1 MAHVRF
7 FKLLFSSILLL
18 GAIHVNASD
27 YRYNLYLG
35 LGPIKIP
42 AGTAHLYDSEVI
54 FEGIQTVRTAMELNT
69 NPKADKLFV
78 LRDTI
83 ESYNTK
89 EGESLFFKKTI
100 NEGNRHNVE
109 TAHYSKDNDRFIV
122 NLDTWDMNTN
132 TRTNHSTEWRPTRIF
147 DIMSMIAFAQNIDT
161 SNRELGSTENLPMV
175 NGNKVVQQY
184 LVYIGNKKIKAD
196 DGCTYDCM
204 IISIRDYSKGKERE
218 TVKAYVTNDSKHTP
232 VQLDIILSTGTSIKA
247 LLK

>member
-18 GAIHVNASD
+18 GAVNVNASD
-27 YRYNLYLG
+27 YRFNMYLG

-42 AGTAHLYDSEVI
+42 AGTAHLYDSEVF
-54 FEGIQTVRTAMELNT
+54 FEGKQVIRTAMDINS
-69 NPKADKLFV
+69 NPTTDKIFL

-89 EGESLFFKKTI
+89 EGESLFYKKTI
-100 NEGNRHNVE
+100 NEGNKHIVE

-122 NLDTWDMNTN
+122 DLNTWDMNTK
-132 TRTNHSTEWRPTRIF
+132 TLKKHSTEWRSTRIF
-147 DIMSMIAFAQNIDT
+147 DMMSMIAFAQNIDT
-161 SNRELGSTENLPMV
+161 SDREPGSTENLPMV

-184 LVYIGNKKIKAD
+184 MVYTGNKKIKAD
-196 DGCTYDCM
+196 NGYTYDCM
-204 IISIRDYSKGKERE
+204 IISIRDYTNGKERE

-232 VQLDIILSTGTSIKA
+232 VLLEIILATGRSIKA

>member
-18 GAIHVNASD
+18 GAVNVNASD
-27 YRYNLYLG
+27 YRFNMYLG

-54 FEGIQTVRTAMELNT
+54 FEGKQVIRTAMIISS
-69 NPKADKLFV
+69 NPTTDKIFL

-89 EGESLFFKKTI
+89 EGESLFYKKTI

-122 NLDTWDMNTN
+122 DLNTWDMNTK
-132 TRTNHSTEWRPTRIF
+132 TLKKHATEWRSTRIF
-147 DIMSMIAFAQNIDT
+147 DMMSMIAFAQNIDT
-161 SNRELGSTENLPMV
+161 SDREIGSTENLPMV

-184 LVYIGNKKIKAD
+184 MVYTGNKKIKAD
-196 DGCTYDCM
+196 NGHTYDCM
-204 IISIRDYSKGKERE
+204 IISIRDYTNGKERE

-232 VQLDIILSTGTSIKA
+232 VLLEIILATGRSIKA

>member
-7 FKLLFSSILLL
+7 FKLLLSSLLLL

-54 FEGIQTVRTAMELNT
+54 YEGILAVRTAMELNT

-89 EGESLFFKKTI
+89 EGESLFFKKTL
-100 NEGNRHNVE
+100 NEGNKHNVE
-109 TAHYSKDNDRFIV
+109 TAHFSKDNDRFIV

-147 DIMSMIAFAQNIDT
+147 DMMSMIAFTQKIDT
-161 SNRELGSTENLPMV
+161 SDSELGSTETLPMV
-175 NGNKVVQQY
+175 NGNMVILQY
-184 LVYIGNKKIKAD
+184 LVYTGNKKIKAD

>member
-7 FKLLFSSILLL
+7 FKLLLSFLLL

-54 FEGIQTVRTAMELNT
+54 FEDMQVIRTAMDINT
-69 NPKADKLFV
+69 NPTTDKIFL

-89 EGESLFFKKTI
+89 DGVSLFYKKTI

-122 NLDTWDMNTN
+122 DLNTWDMNTK
-132 TRTNHSTEWRPTRIF
+132 TLKKHSTEWRSTRIF
-147 DIMSMIAFAQNIDT
+147 DMMSMIAFAQNIDT
-161 SNRELGSTENLPMV
+161 SDREIGSTENLPMV

-184 LVYIGNKKIKAD
+184 MVYTGNKKIKAD
-196 DGCTYDCM
+196 DRCTYDCM
-204 IISIRDYSKGKERE
+204 IISIRDYTNGKERE

-232 VQLDIILSTGTSIKA
+232 VLLEIILATGRSIKA

>member
-18 GAIHVNASD
+18 GAVNVNASD
-27 YRYNLYLG
+27 YRFNMYLG

-54 FEGIQTVRTAMELNT
+54 FEGKQVIRTAMDINS
-69 NPKADKLFV
+69 NPTTDKIFL

-89 EGESLFFKKTI
+89 EGESLFYKKTI

-122 NLDTWDMNTN
+122 NLNTWDMNTK
-132 TRTNHSTEWRPTRIF
+132 TLKKHSTEWRSTRIF
-147 DIMSMIAFAQNIDT
+147 DMMSMIAFAQNIDT
-161 SNRELGSTENLPMV
+161 SDREPGSTENLPMV

-184 LVYIGNKKIKAD
+184 MVYTGNKKIKAD
-196 DGCTYDCM
+196 DGRTYDCM
-204 IISIRDYSKGKERE
+204 IISIRDYTNGKERE

-232 VQLDIILSTGTSIKA
+232 VLLEIILATGRSIKA

>member
-18 GAIHVNASD
+18 GAVNVNASD
-27 YRYNLYLG
+27 YRFNMYLG

-42 AGTAHLYDSEVI
+42 AGTAHLYDSEVF
-54 FEGIQTVRTAMELNT
+54 FEGKQVIRTAMDINS
-69 NPKADKLFV
+69 NPTTDKIFL

-89 EGESLFFKKTI
+89 EGESLFYKKTI
-100 NEGNRHNVE
+100 NEGNKHIVE

-122 NLDTWDMNTN
+122 DLNTWDMNTK
-132 TRTNHSTEWRPTRIF
+132 TLKKHSTEWRSTRIF
-147 DIMSMIAFAQNIDT
+147 DMMSMIAFAQNIDT
-161 SNRELGSTENLPMV
+161 SDREPGSTENLPMV

-184 LVYIGNKKIKAD
+184 MVYTGNKKIKAD